1 MKAALRIKCACHE
14 EVDRRRHQSGSLP
27 EGKDRLE
34 LSDASCPGLILR
46 VTKTGS
52 KTFLFKYWSPLL
64 SETVGLTLGSYP
76 DVDLAAAR
84 AKVADHRKT
93 ISLDEDPR
101 RILRAQRRQ
110 AAREEELSFDE
121 FADLYIA
128 EYVKGPGFPE
138 RPNKKSWQND
148 VGYLKRP
155 RAEWGKL
162 PAAAA
167 TDDDAAE
174 LLDVIS
180 ETAPVS
186 ANRTQSV
193 LHTMFKWGKQPGR
206 KYVPSNPLAEMS
218 RRGAFMAAAMTPGA
232 NRTTARPFSF
242 PRRLSV
248 SSGASRYWPVTSQP

>member
-1 MKAALRIKCACHE
+1 MKKLTDAAIKAARC
-14 EVDRRRHQSGSLP
+14 P

-64 SETVGLTLGSYP
+64 SKTVGLTLGSYP

-101 RILRAQRRQ
+101 RIQRAQRRQ

-121 FADLYIA
+121 FADLYIV

-148 VGYLKRP
+148 VGYPPPIVSKIPAPEGTRSLDGSHRVTGLYSAQQMTAVQLAIRLLVLQGREDASLFEAP
-155 RAEWGKL
+155 AVDDSDDCGKCEESDHRDL
-162 PAAAA
+162 C
-167 TDDDAAE
+167 E
-174 LLDVIS
+174 LL
-180 ETAPVS
+180 
-186 ANRTQSV
+186 
-193 LHTMFKWGKQPGR
+193 
-206 KYVPSNPLAEMS
+206 
-218 RRGAFMAAAMTPGA
+218 RRDMIGH
-232 NRTTARPFSF
+232 
-242 PRRLSV
+242 
-248 SSGASRYWPVTSQP
+248 Q

>member
-1 MKAALRIKCACHE
+1 MKKLTDAAIKAARC
-14 EVDRRRHQSGSLP
+14 P

-64 SETVGLTLGSYP
+64 SKTVGLTLGSYP

-101 RILRAQRRQ
+101 RIQRAQRRQ
-110 AAREEELSFDE
+110 AAREEELLFDD

-162 PAAAA
+162 PAVAI
-167 TDDDAAE
+167 T
-174 LLDVIS
+174 
-180 ETAPVS
+180 ET
-186 ANRTQSV
+186 T
-193 LHTMFKWGKQPGR
+193 W
-206 KYVPSNPLAEMS
+206 PSCSM
-218 RRGAFMAAAMTPGA
+218 
-232 NRTTARPFSF
+232 
-242 PRRLSV
+242 
-248 SSGASRYWPVTSQP
+248 